1 MLVCMS
7 PDVLRLHAKWGEV
20 ALRSGAAR
28 RQSTIKR
35 DNRIMWYDS
44 MQNAIKQT
52 IIISE
57 ILDTRTRHLIQVC
70 LTSYTSR
77 SHIKQLA
84 LKSPRFQCMTL
95 PRPALLT
102 HALTFPPKLARI
114 IARIIWFCAALQEC
128 IQNIDAVKACS
139 LCGGAMLA

>member
-1 MLVCMS
+1 MWPSILLSCACW
-7 PDVLRLHAKWGEV
+7 PPPGKQCWCDVIRWSRLGANGVKWRCAV
-20 ALRSGAAR
+20 VLR

-70 LTSYTSR
+70 LASHTSR
-77 SHIKQLA
+77 CHISQLA
-84 LKSPRFQCMTL
+84 LKSPKFQLTL
-95 PRPALLT
+95 SRPALLT
-102 HALTFPPKLARI
+102 HALAFPQRQPEFRVLRSTAPKT
-114 IARIIWFCAALQEC
+114 
-128 IQNIDAVKACS
+128 
-139 LCGGAMLA
+139 

>member
-1 MLVCMS
+1 M
-7 PDVLRLHAKWGEV
+7 VL
-20 ALRSGAAR
+20 R

-70 LTSYTSR
+70 LTPHTSR

-84 LKSPRFQCMTL
+84 LKSPKFQCML

-102 HALTFPPKLARI
+102 LALTFP
-114 IARIIWFCAALQEC
+114 Q
-128 IQNIDAVKACS
+128 S
-139 LCGGAMLA
+139 